1 MTSSPEIPKPGLTV
15 TVQGEDLDHQGRGIA
30 RWKGWVVTVP
40 ELIPGEKA
48 SIQLLQR
55 QRRIWHGRKILT
67 LEPSLEARRPPC
79 ILAQACGGCTLQH
92 LSVDAQNLWKQEHLK
107 ATLQRIGGI
116 EGIGRSTDPLI
127 SPEPESLGYRNRAL
141 IPMQCTDG
149 ALRLGYYRR
158 GSHRIVN
165 LNHCPVLD
173 PRLDAL
179 IQPIKN
185 DLGLAGWPIDSDLRG
200 EPGLRHL
207 GLRIGVRTG
216 QVLISLVA
224 ATDHLPGLDQLAA
237 QWMQRWPQ
245 LRGVTLNVQPK
256 RSNTVLGETTL
267 CIQGDDVIEEQF
279 CGLSLELGTTT
290 FFQVNTVRA
299 EQVVV
304 MIRDWIQ
311 ASAPTASVIDA
322 YCGIGTISLPL
333 AASGLSVIGLEIN
346 RDSVIQAESNA
357 RRNGL
362 EQVRFLDGDVA
373 EHLQQL
379 LPDHQVLVVDPPRKG
394 LAPAVLQMIL
404 AIPPAFL
411 VYLSCD
417 PSTLARDL
425 KHLAGPE
432 GPYRIE
438 KIKPVDFFP
447 HTSHLECLVLMVRV
461 SCAIQPQTV

>member
-1 MTSSPEIPKPGLTV
+1 MTSSSDTPKPGLTV
-15 TVQGEDLDHQGRGIA
+15 SVLGEDLDQQGRGIA
-30 RWKGWVVTVP
+30 RWKGWVLTVP

-55 QRRIWHGRKILT
+55 QRRIWHGKKIKT
-67 LEPSLEARRPPC
+67 LEPSVDARRPPC
-79 ILAQACGGCTLQH
+79 ILAHTCGGCTLQH
-92 LSVDAQNLWKQEHLK
+92 LSVDAQNHWKQEHLK

-116 EGIGRSTDPLI
+116 KVSADPLI
-127 SPEPESLGYRNRAL
+127 SPESESLGYRNRAL
-141 IPMQCTDG
+141 IPMQLAEG
-149 ALRLGYYRR
+149 GLRLGYYRR

-185 DLGLAGWPIDSDLRG
+185 DLSIAGWPIDSDLRG

-216 QVLISLVA
+216 QILISLIA
-224 ATDHLPGLDQLAA
+224 ATDHLPGLKQLAA

-267 CIQGDDVIEEQF
+267 CIHGDGVIEEQF

-290 FFQVNTVRA
+290 FFQVNTARA

-304 MIRDWIQ
+304 MIRDWVHTK
-311 ASAPTASVIDA
+311 APAASVIDA

-362 EQVRFLDGDVA
+362 MQARFLAGDVA
-373 EHLQQL
+373 QHLQRL
-379 LPDHQVLVVDPPRKG
+379 LPGHQVLVVDPPRKG

-411 VYLSCD
+411 IYLSCD

-425 KHLAGPE
+425 QHLAGPE

-438 KIKPVDFFP
+438 QIKPVDFFP
-447 HTSHLECLVLMVRV
+447 HTSHLECLVMMVRIN
-461 SCAIQPQTV
+461 CAVQPQTV

>member
-1 MTSSPEIPKPGLTV
+1 MTSSPDTPKPGLTV
-15 TVQGEDLDHQGRGIA
+15 SVQGEDLDQQGRGIA
-30 RWKGWVVTVP
+30 RWKGWVLTVP

-55 QRRIWHGRKILT
+55 QRRTWHGKKIKT
-67 LEPSLEARRPPC
+67 LEPSVDARRPPC
-79 ILAQACGGCTLQH
+79 ILARSCGGCTLQH
-92 LSVDAQNLWKQEHLK
+92 LSVDAQNHWKQEHLK
-107 ATLQRIGGI
+107 ATLERIGGI
-116 EGIGRSTDPLI
+116 KVSVDPLI

-141 IPMQCTDG
+141 IPMQWAEG
-149 ALRLGYYRR
+149 GLRLGYYRR

-165 LNHCPVLD
+165 LNHCPVLE

-185 DLGLAGWPIDSDLRG
+185 DLSIAGWPIDSDLRG

-224 ATDHLPGLDQLAA
+224 ATDHLPGLKQLAA

-256 RSNTVLGETTL
+256 RSNTVLGERTL
-267 CIQGDDVIEEQF
+267 CIHGDDVIEEQF

-290 FFQVNTVRA
+290 FFQVNTARA

-304 MIRDWIQ
+304 QIRDWIH
-311 ASAPTASVIDA
+311 AKAPAASVIDA

-362 EQVRFLDGDVA
+362 MRAHFLDGDVA
-373 EHLQQL
+373 EHLQRL
-379 LPDHQVLVVDPPRKG
+379 LPGHEVLVVDPPRKG

-411 VYLSCD
+411 IYLSCD

-425 KHLAGPE
+425 QHLAGPE

-438 KIKPVDFFP
+438 QIKPVDFFP
-447 HTSHLECLVLMVRV
+447 HTSHLECLVLMVRI
-461 SCAIQPQTV
+461 SCAVQPQTA